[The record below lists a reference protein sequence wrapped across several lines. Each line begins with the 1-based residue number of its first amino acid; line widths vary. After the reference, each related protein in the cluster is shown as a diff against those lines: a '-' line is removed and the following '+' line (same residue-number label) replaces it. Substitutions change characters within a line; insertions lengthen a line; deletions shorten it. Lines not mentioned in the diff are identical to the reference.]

1 MSCGEWSVADGS
13 GVGVCVVGGGVLS
26 FLSGFRLLERNA
38 IEVLNL
44 KYSF

>member
-1 MSCGEWSVADGS
+1 MVGS
-13 GVGVCVVGGGVLS
+13 RWKRGGGGAVGGGVLS